1 MLATIGFI
9 VVTILVIR
17 GAVAF
22 ACDLKKM
29 SRK

>member
-9 VVTILVIR
+9 VVTVLCIR

-22 ACDLKKM
+22 YRDWKRLKE
-29 SRK
+29 